1 MRFAKF
7 ASFHCKAS
15 SVKGFCAARL
25 SKCLEDRGKV
35 VQNQGNFP
43 MALAVNTT
51 IGSQGLPVEFLRFV
65 ELAKAI
71 KDGRQRDPVG
81 SNSNAIS
88 RQLFSRGNAKI
99 FARNARLN

>member
-1 MRFAKF
+1 
-7 ASFHCKAS
+7 
-15 SVKGFCAARL
+15 L